1 MKSTDVLWGRGNAR
15 MQESDARFVVNEV
28 QRPVGDF
35 GSTGRRCGLEPRLHP
50 CQFYCYTERQGH
62 AATGEPLAGSNRQ
75 RSRLPG
81 RSPKFDGSWGID

>member
-1 MKSTDVLWGRGNAR
+1 MD
-15 MQESDARFVVNEV
+15 
-28 QRPVGDF
+28 
-35 GSTGRRCGLEPRLHP
+35 PRLHP

-81 RSPKFDGSWGID
+81 RNPKFSGIRSLMVPGESTDLYGNP